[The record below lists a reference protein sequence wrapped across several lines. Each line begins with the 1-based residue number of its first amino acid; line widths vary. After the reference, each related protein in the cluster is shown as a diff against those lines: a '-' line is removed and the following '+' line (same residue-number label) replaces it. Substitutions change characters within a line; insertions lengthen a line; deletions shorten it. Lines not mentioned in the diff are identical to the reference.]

1 MCLPTDNESAVSLH
15 YPTEYGM
22 YVTYEDYLLKSAIT
36 FSTFIQHLMI
46 ILSAAGSSH
55 LIDACLCNANLKNLV
70 HAALFF
76 PQNIVVNANG
86 L

>member
-1 MCLPTDNESAVSLH
+1 MGACLLLTIQLFHFIIQLSMIVCDIK
-15 YPTEYGM
+15 
-22 YVTYEDYLLKSAIT
+22 DYLLKSAIT
-36 FSTFIQHLMI
+36 FSTFIQHLMT
-46 ILSAAGSSH
+46 ILSATGSSH

-76 PQNIVVNANG
+76 PQNIANANG